1 VPPLPC
7 FARQRHRPLVESF
20 TRRQRC
26 VVSRPRLATPTRRGG
41 CQLFSVTLKGDPR
54 PASCLAY
61 GWGDK
66 IHSRN
71 QRLDGLRAGISLV
84 YEALCTRIFLASCL
98 NLLFGQADL
107 MKNPGISRCVNVGLQ
122 GPVDTS
128 CTFPCRSYSPHPWL
142 REARSTA
149 SMFTSDRQLAA
160 ANSVSP
166 FSGSYTNALA
176 HVAGSWRDRRLHSI
190 GGHRR

>member
-128 CTFPCRSYSPHPWL
+128 CTFPCRSYL
-142 REARSTA
+142 
-149 SMFTSDRQLAA
+149 LAA
-160 ANSVSP
+160 ATSVSP
-166 FSGSYTNALA
+166 LNGSCTNTLA
-176 HVAGSWRDRRLHSI
+176 HIARFWRDRPLHSV

>member
-1 VPPLPC
+1 M
-7 FARQRHRPLVESF
+7 ESF
-20 TRRQRC
+20 ARRQRY
-26 VVSRPRLATPTRRGG
+26 VG
-41 CQLFSVTLKGDPR
+41 CQLFSVTLKGDPQ
-54 PASCLAY
+54 PASCPAC

-84 YEALCTRIFLASCL
+84 YEALCIRIFLASWL

-128 CTFPCRSYSPHPWL
+128 CAFPCRSHLPVFGLGNRDRLPSI
-142 REARSTA
+142 
-149 SMFTSDRQLAA
+149 FTSDRQLAA

-166 FSGSYTNALA
+166 VNGSCTNTLA
-176 HVAGSWRDRRLHSI
+176 HIAGFWRDRPLHTI
-190 GGHRR
+190 GGHCR